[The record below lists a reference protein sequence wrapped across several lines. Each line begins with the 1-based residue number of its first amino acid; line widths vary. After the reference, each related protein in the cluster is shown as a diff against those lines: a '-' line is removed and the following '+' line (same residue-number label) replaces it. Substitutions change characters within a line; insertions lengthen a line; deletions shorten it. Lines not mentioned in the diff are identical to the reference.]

1 MYDSRK
7 WLRLPIIALALFA
20 GAVSAQGLIING
32 EATATITWTPP
43 TEYEPAPGQTN
54 GAPLAQS
61 DILGYVLYW
70 DTVSGVGRCS
80 TYPAMILDPCYAN
93 ALDLAD
99 GTISSSVITLQLNAD
114 TTMFFASA
122 VYVAGPLLSRYS
134 NEAVKQFTLV
144 VNMPPNAPVIE
155 TVDLTITCTT
165 NDPNI
170 SCTFN
175 VQ

>member
-1 MYDSRK
+1 MRH
-7 WLRLPIIALALFA
+7 LLLALLLVA
-20 GAVSAQGLIING
+20 STALGQGLIING

-43 TEYEPAPGQTN
+43 TEYEPAPGETV
-54 GAPLAQS
+54 GAPLPQS

-70 DTVSGVGRCS
+70 DTVSGVGRCPI
-80 TYPAMILDPCYAN
+80 YPAMILDPCYAN

-114 TTMFFASA
+114 TTMFFSSA
-122 VYVAGPLLSRYS
+122 VYVAGPTLSKYS
-134 NEAVKQFTLV
+134 NEAVKVFTLV
-144 VNMPPNAPVIE
+144 LDLPPNAPVIE
-155 TVDLTITCTT
+155 SVDLTIICTT

-170 SCTFN
+170 TCTFD